1 MLPGVESL
9 FATLTRF
16 GELPRKAV
24 SAVTALLR
32 PAAFRKED
40 WLLRGSEQ
48 ATLCHFIVRGL
59 VRELYIDPD
68 GGEHTRSFVAEG
80 GLTGS
85 LVDLISGEPAIT
97 WIQALEPTDTLAFV
111 YADFRKLCDLHPS
124 LERLARLHAEEL
136 YVRKV
141 HREHELLALPAQAR
155 YQRWIHGSHNID
167 ARVRRR
173 DLASYLGITAEHLSR
188 LRSDRRMTHSLTAA
202 PRRAN

>member
-1 MLPGVESL
+1 MLPDVERL

-16 GELPRKAV
+16 GELPRHAV
-24 SAVTALLR
+24 SAVTALLQ
-32 PAAFRKED
+32 PATFRKEG
-40 WLLRGSEQ
+40 WLLRGSER
-48 ATLCHFIVRGL
+48 ATSCHFVVRGL
-59 VRELYIDPD
+59 VRELYIDPA

-80 GLTGS
+80 GITGS

-141 HREHELLALPAQAR
+141 HREHELLALSAQAR
-155 YQRWIHGSHNID
+155 YQRWIRGSRNID

-173 DLASYLGITAEHLSR
+173 DLASYLGVTPEHLSR
-188 LRSDRRMTHSLTAA
+188 LRSKRVG
-202 PRRAN
+202 